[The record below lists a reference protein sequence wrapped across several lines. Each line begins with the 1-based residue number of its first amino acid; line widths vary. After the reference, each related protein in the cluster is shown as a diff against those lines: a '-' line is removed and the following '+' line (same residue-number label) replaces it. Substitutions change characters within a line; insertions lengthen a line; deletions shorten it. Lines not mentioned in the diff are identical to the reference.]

1 MKRTGAV
8 LLMALGA
15 VYLSPQARA
24 EDKKEAKDGQTAE
37 AVEKANRSLTEAI
50 LKGDAKDFDQMTS
63 DEYVLTSS
71 TGKLWDK
78 KKNLEALKEGT
89 LTFDKIDDTDVKVHM
104 YGDAAVVTGKAEIK
118 GKSKDRAFDDEY
130 RWTRVFVHH
139 DGNWKCV
146 TEQLSR
152 VWTPEEREKDKETT
166 KEKDK

>member
-1 MKRTGAV
+1 
-8 LLMALGA
+8 
-15 VYLSPQARA
+15 
-24 EDKKEAKDGQTAE
+24 
-37 AVEKANRSLTEAI
+37 
-50 LKGDAKDFDQMTS
+50 MTS

-89 LTFDKIDDTDVKVHM
+89 LTFDKIDDTDMKVHM

-152 VWTPEEREKDKETT
+152 VWTPEEAGEGQGNDQGKGQVERSWVRAPAAADGRTVGGRRHVICP
-166 KEKDK
+166 

>member
-1 MKRTGAV
+1 
-8 LLMALGA
+8 MALA
-15 VYLSPQARA
+15 ATYLSPQARA
-24 EDKKEAKDGQTAE
+24 DDKKEAKDGQTAE
-37 AVEKANRSLTEAI
+37 AVEKVNRSLTEAI

-89 LTFDKIDDTDVKVHM
+89 LTFEKIDDSDVKVHM
-104 YGDAAVVTGKAEIK
+104 YGDAAVVTGKAHIK

-139 DGNWKCV
+139 DGSWKCV

-152 VWTPEEREKDKETT
+152 IWTPEEREKDKEPT
-166 KEKDK
+166 KDKGK